1 MQNGRMRYSFGVII
15 RMFIHELP
23 TLVKRVD
30 GQDGDALVSTK
41 LQKVFIECDW
51 YEQVDVNPLT
61 GLTII
66 EYNPYWTGSRI
77 VLLEKCLSKSCVF
90 WPSNPFTPANRKCKV
105 FDLQIQPLDV
115 IFHHE
120 TVES

>member
-23 TLVKRVD
+23 TLVKNDDDV
-30 GQDGDALVSTK
+30 LVKTK

-51 YEQVDVNPLT
+51 YEQVGVNPLT
-61 GLTII
+61 GLTIVT
-66 EYNPYWTGSRI
+66 YNPNWTGSRI
-77 VLLEKCLSKSCVF
+77 VLLEKCFSKNCVF
-90 WPSNPFTPANRKCKV
+90 WPSNPFTEANRKCKV

-115 IFHHE
+115 VFHHE
-120 TVES
+120 TVLIE

>member
-1 MQNGRMRYSFGVII
+1 MQNGRMSYSFGVII

-23 TLVKRVD
+23 TLVKK
-30 GQDGDALVSTK
+30 GDDELVKTK

-51 YEQVDVNPLT
+51 YEQVGVNSLT

-66 EYNPYWTGSRI
+66 KYNPYWTGSRI
-77 VLLEKCLSKSCVF
+77 VLLEKCLSKNCVF
-90 WPSNPFTPANRKCKV
+90 WPSNPFTPENRKFKV

-115 IFHHE
+115 VFHHE
-120 TVES
+120 TVLSE